1 MDRRG
6 GAGAGAGVTTP
17 RENLSA
23 GVNSRLKLEAC
34 TVAGRQSMH
43 VYGWRPIK
51 FPCASTYTLL
61 DDIPYVRVT

>member
-34 TVAGRQSMH
+34 TVAGRQAVDACLRMAPNKIPLCFH
-43 VYGWRPIK
+43 VH
-51 FPCASTYTLL
+51 AT
-61 DDIPYVRVT
+61 